1 LIMRVFAPESLTWRR
16 KFGHSSVSTAMKRSG
31 LILFK
36 NLLTDQGRAER
47 MGRIAYSV
55 VEGDRGVMDRS
66 IALVSRY
73 LYP

>member
-1 LIMRVFAPESLTWRR
+1 MTNFADVAKE
-16 KFGHSSVSTAMKRSG
+16 MKRKG
-31 LILFK
+31 GGVEVHGREDLIREISA
-36 NLLTDQGRAER
+36 LLTDRGRAER